1 MKGERKMNLSLF
13 KVSFWE
19 DDELVDKMGI
29 VMGNTLSDA
38 VKNLEDYFG
47 NIEEIS
53 YLSLIG
59 NSMVYE
65 LDDSNY
71 EFFSNIKDNFIW

>member
-1 MKGERKMNLSLF
+1 MNLSLF
-13 KVSFWE
+13 KISFWE
-19 DDELVDKMGI
+19 DNKLVDKMGI
-29 VMGNTLSDA
+29 VMGNTLNDA

-47 NIEEIS
+47 DIEEIS

-59 NSMVYE
+59 DSMVYE

>member
-1 MKGERKMNLSLF
+1 MNLSLF
-13 KVSFWE
+13 KISFWE
-19 DDELVDKMGI
+19 DNKLVDKMGI

-38 VKNLEDYFG
+38 VKNLEDYFE

-53 YLSLIG
+53 HLSLIG

>member
-1 MKGERKMNLSLF
+1 MNLNLF
-13 KVSFWE
+13 KISFWE
-19 DDELVDKMGI
+19 DNELVDKMGI

-38 VKNLEDYFG
+38 VNNLENYFG

>member
-1 MKGERKMNLSLF
+1 MNLNLF
-13 KVSFWE
+13 KISFWE
-19 DDELVDKMGI
+19 DNELVDKMGI

-47 NIEEIS
+47 DIEEIS
-53 YLSLIG
+53 YLSPVCY
-59 NSMVYE
+59 SMAYE

>member
-1 MKGERKMNLSLF
+1 MNLSLF

-38 VKNLEDYFG
+38 VKNLENYFG
-47 NIEEIS
+47 VIEEIS

>member
-1 MKGERKMNLSLF
+1 MNLSLF
-13 KVSFWE
+13 KISFWE
-19 DDELVDKMGI
+19 DNELVNKMGI

-38 VKNLEDYFG
+38 VKNLEDYFE

-53 YLSLIG
+53 HLSFIG

-71 EFFSNIKDNFIW
+71 EFFSNIKDKFIW

>member
-1 MKGERKMNLSLF
+1 MNLSLF
-13 KVSFWE
+13 KISFWE

-38 VKNLEDYFG
+38 VKNLEDYFE

-53 YLSLIG
+53 HLSLIG

-71 EFFSNIKDNFIW
+71 EFFSNIKDKFIW

>member
-1 MKGERKMNLSLF
+1 MNLSLF

-29 VMGNTLSDA
+29 VMGNTLNDA

>member
-1 MKGERKMNLSLF
+1 
-13 KVSFWE
+13 
-19 DDELVDKMGI
+19 MGI

-47 NIEEIS
+47 DIEEIS

-59 NSMVYE
+59 DSMVYE

-71 EFFSNIKDNFIW
+71 EFFLI

>member
-1 MKGERKMNLSLF
+1 MNLSLF
-13 KVSFWE
+13 KISFWE
-19 DDELVDKMGI
+19 DNELVEKMGI

-38 VKNLEDYFG
+38 VKNLEDYFE

-53 YLSLIG
+53 HLSLIG

-71 EFFSNIKDNFIW
+71 EFFSNIKDKFIW

>member
-1 MKGERKMNLSLF
+1 MNLNLF
-13 KVSFWE
+13 KISFWE
-19 DDELVDKMGI
+19 DNELVDKMGI

-47 NIEEIS
+47 DIEEIF

-59 NSMVYE
+59 DSMVYE

>member
-1 MKGERKMNLSLF
+1 MNLSLF
-13 KVSFWE
+13 KISFWE
-19 DDELVDKMGI
+19 DNELVDKMGI

-38 VKNLEDYFG
+38 VKNLENYFG

-71 EFFSNIKDNFIW
+71 EFFSNIKDKFIW

>member
-1 MKGERKMNLSLF
+1 MNLSLF

-71 EFFSNIKDNFIW
+71 EFFSNITDNFIW

>member
-1 MKGERKMNLSLF
+1 MNLSLF
-13 KVSFWE
+13 KISFWE

-38 VKNLEDYFG
+38 VKNLEHYFG
-47 NIEEIS
+47 DIEEIS

-59 NSMVYE
+59 DSMVYE

>member
-1 MKGERKMNLSLF
+1 MNLSLF
-13 KVSFWE
+13 KISFWE
-19 DDELVDKMGI
+19 DNELVEKMGI

-38 VKNLEDYFG
+38 VKNLEDYFE

-59 NSMVYE
+59 DSMVYE

-71 EFFSNIKDNFIW
+71 EFFSNIKDKFIW

>member
-1 MKGERKMNLSLF
+1 MNLSLF
-13 KVSFWE
+13 KISFCE
-19 DDELVDKMGI
+19 DNELVEKMGI

-38 VKNLEDYFG
+38 VKNLEDYFE

-71 EFFSNIKDNFIW
+71 EFFSNIKDNFVW

>member
-1 MKGERKMNLSLF
+1 MNLSLF
-13 KVSFWE
+13 KISFWE
-19 DDELVDKMGI
+19 DNELVDKMGI

-38 VKNLEDYFG
+38 VKNLEDYFE

-53 YLSLIG
+53 HLSLIG

-71 EFFSNIKDNFIW
+71 EFFSNIKDKFIW

>member
-1 MKGERKMNLSLF
+1 MNLSLF
-13 KVSFWE
+13 KISFWE
-19 DDELVDKMGI
+19 DNELVEKMGI

>member
-1 MKGERKMNLSLF
+1 MNLSLF
-13 KVSFWE
+13 KINFWE
-19 DDELVDKMGI
+19 DNKLVDKMGI

-47 NIEEIS
+47 DIEEIS

-71 EFFSNIKDNFIW
+71 EFFSNIKDKFIW